1 MEEQEFG
8 DEVVNFLKWDVFIF
22 YLFSFHL
29 FHAEI
34 PEKAKGLGKRNL
46 APALMIFN
54 SVDQSK
60 NELHFKGEEIYPN
73 EEAILDLT
81 EQCTQSRQISC

>member
-1 MEEQEFG
+1 
-8 DEVVNFLKWDVFIF
+8 
-22 YLFSFHL
+22 
-29 FHAEI
+29 
-34 PEKAKGLGKRNL
+34 
-46 APALMIFN
+46 MIFN

-81 EQCTQSRQISC
+81 EQCIQSRQISC

>member
-1 MEEQEFG
+1 MRCLY
-8 DEVVNFLKWDVFIF
+8 FLPVF
-22 YLFSFHL
+22 LS
-29 FHAEI
+29 
-34 PEKAKGLGKRNL
+34 EKAEGLGKRNL
-46 APALMIFN
+46 APTLMIFN

-81 EQCTQSRQISC
+81 EQCIQSRQISC